1 MLLYSAV
8 TDTYRTPEPFI
19 PKPRAAKL
27 ETPTARRRLA
37 VRKKPYWTTISPGIH
52 LGYRRNAG
60 AGTWSVRVADS
71 GVEWIKK
78 IAVADDLESAAPP
91 AVLNYWQAVDAAR
104 ALARRQPGS
113 ADDESRPVTVSEAL
127 TLYEKDLVARGGS
140 PYNAAHPRM
149 HLTGV
154 LLNKPVALLGATEL
168 RKWRDSLLAKGLA
181 PGTVNRTKT
190 GLRAALELAAARDP
204 RITSERAWKMGL
216 AALPDAH
223 VALNVILTDD
233 EVRRIVAAAY
243 DHDRALGLMV
253 EVAAVTGGRLS
264 QLARLEVGD
273 LQADGTEPRLL
284 MPLSAKGR
292 RRDKRHER
300 RPVPISSALAAVLKR
315 EAAGRPSDA
324 PLLLRDNG
332 ERWGHGRRRHHRN
345 DFRAVVEATGLDPNQ
360 VTLYA
365 LRHSSIVRQLL
376 ANVPIRI
383 VATLHD
389 TSVKMIERTYSR
401 HIAEHTDALARK
413 ALLQIEPLT
422 AANVVTLTERREARP

>member
-1 MLLYSAV
+1 M
-8 TDTYRTPEPFI
+8 

-27 ETPTARRRLA
+27 ETATARRKLA

-52 LGYRRNAG
+52 LGYRRNQT
-60 AGTWSVRVADS
+60 AGTWSVRVAD
-71 GVEWIKK
+71 GGAEWIKR
-78 IAVADDLESAAPP
+78 IAVADDLEAASPP

-104 ALARRQPGS
+104 ALARRQPGE
-113 ADDESRPVTVSEAL
+113 AIDEGRPLTVAEAL
-127 TLYEKDLVARGGS
+127 DRYEADLKARGGS
-140 PYNAAHPRM
+140 PYNAEHPRI

-168 RKWRDSLLAKGLA
+168 RRWRDSLLAKGLA
-181 PGTVNRTKT
+181 PATVNRTKT
-190 GLRAALELAAARDP
+190 GLRAALELAAAHDP
-204 RITSERAWKMGL
+204 RIANRRAWKVGL

-223 VALNVILTDD
+223 VARNVVCDD
-233 EVRRIVAAAY
+233 GTVRNIVGAAY

-253 EVAAVTGGRLS
+253 EVAAVTGARLS

-273 LQADGTEPRLL
+273 LQADRSEPRLL

-292 RRDKRHER
+292 TRNKRHER
-300 RPVPISSALAAVLKR
+300 RPVPITPALAAVLKQ
-315 EAAGRPSDA
+315 EAIGRPSDA
-324 PLLLRDNG
+324 PLLLRSNG
-332 ERWGHGRRRHHRN
+332 ERWGHGRSRHHRN
-345 DFRAVVEATGLDPNQ
+345 DIRAVVEAAGLDPNQ

-365 LRHSSIVRQLL
+365 LRHSSIVRMLL

-401 HIAEHTDALARK
+401 HIAEHTDALARR
-413 ALLQIEPLT
+413 ALLDIAPP
-422 AANVVTLTERREARP
+422 AIANIVALPQGRRS